1 MDDFDPYLVQK
12 ERRTKNKERT
22 TSKNKQ
28 EHTGTHKKNRH
39 KEQRENHNVSHHSPI
54 NQPHQPQPTNCSSH
68 LLPRLHDVVDVFH
81 PFVLHTRNVHQPVPA
96 KPWQRAK
103 ETVVLN
109 VADTATMNGIQS
121 GGSVTGRR
129 SVSVLKTIVVVVVVG
144 VGRGRV
150 LRPPSVAF
158 VVCGAGAVGARG
170 TGGTAGVTGV
180 GGVTGPASTAAAAG
194 VAGITRSTATSS
206 SASAAVQGFHVAFGQ
221 G

>member
-1 MDDFDPYLVQK
+1 MDDFDPYLV
-12 ERRTKNKERT
+12 EKERT
-22 TSKNKQ
+22 TKKEQ
-28 EHTGTHKKNRH
+28 TGTNRNTQE
-39 KEQRENHNVSHHSPI
+39 KQTRRTKRKTKVSHHSPV
-54 NQPHQPQPTNCSSH
+54 NQPNQPQPTNCSSH
-68 LLPRLHDVVDVFH
+68 LLPRLHDIVDVFH
-81 PFVLHTRNVHQPVPA
+81 PFVLHTGNMHQPVPA

-109 VADTATMNGIQS
+109 VADTATMNGIQC

-129 SVSVLKTIVVVVVVG
+129 SVSVLKTIVVVVG

-170 TGGTAGVTGV
+170 TGGTAGITGV

-206 SASAAVQGFHVAFGQ
+206 SASATVQCFHVAFGQ

>member
-1 MDDFDPYLVQK
+1 M
-12 ERRTKNKERT
+12 
-22 TSKNKQ
+22 
-28 EHTGTHKKNRH
+28 
-39 KEQRENHNVSHHSPI
+39 
-54 NQPHQPQPTNCSSH
+54 
-68 LLPRLHDVVDVFH
+68 
-81 PFVLHTRNVHQPVPA
+81 HQPVPA

-129 SVSVLKTIVVVVVVG
+129 SVSVLKTIVVVVG